1 MTSTPLR
8 TPLSRESFFARL
20 SPRLLVGLEAAL
32 TALFGL
38 IALGHRSF
46 WLDESVSVTLA
57 KLDFGDLLHLL
68 RTREGNMSL
77 YHLLLSGWMQLGD
90 SEFVARGLSV
100 LAVTTT
106 VPVVYL
112 LARRLVGERTALAA
126 GLLMAVNP
134 MAVHYAQEARGYA
147 LCLLLVTV
155 SVYLF
160 VHALEGSGLGAWIA
174 YAAVAALAGYAHF
187 FALFVPPALA
197 ISLLFLP
204 RAAVSWRKA
213 LGSGAL
219 FALLLLPLVYL
230 VGSSQASGVEWASGN
245 LPGRIATRIHG
256 RPVLVAVV
264 LLVGLACLGL
274 GWLWLS
280 RALGSRL
287 RSWATWRVAVLVSW
301 LLVPFALVCVL
312 AVVYRPLFVVRYF
325 IVCLPAVV
333 VLLSLG
339 LTRIRRPFLAMV
351 AISLVVLASLAG
363 VGRWYRSGQSEDWRG
378 AERYV
383 VGSTK
388 AGDGVLFY
396 APYAR
401 IPFALYLNRNDS
413 AGHAPQPVYPAD
425 SWNVNEMKFDAD
437 ILVNE
442 ELIRERAASFRRIWL
457 VTSHAELYGASDP
470 GYDAT
475 LAGLEAAGLR
485 KSGSRSF
492 AGIRIVRYKARGS

>member
-8 TPLSRESFFARL
+8 ISHSGASFFARL
-20 SPRLLVGLEAAL
+20 SPRVLVGLEMALAAL
-32 TALFGL
+32 LGL
-38 IALGHRSF
+38 IALGRRSF

-100 LAVTTT
+100 LAVIAT
-106 VPVVYL
+106 VPVIYL
-112 LARRLVGERTALAA
+112 LARRLAGERAALVA

-134 MAVHYAQEARGYA
+134 MAVHYAQEARGYE
-147 LCLLLVTV
+147 LCLLLVAV
-155 SVYLF
+155 SGYLF
-160 VHALEGSGLGAWIA
+160 VRALEGSGRGAWIA
-174 YAAVAALAGYAHF
+174 FAVVAALAGYAHF

-197 ISLLFLP
+197 VSLLFLP
-204 RAAVSWRKA
+204 RGAVPWRKA
-213 LGSGAL
+213 FGAGAL

-245 LPGRIATRIHG
+245 LPGRIATRIHD
-256 RPVLVAVV
+256 RPVFVVAVLLAGLVFV
-264 LLVGLACLGL
+264 LL

-287 RSWATWRVAVLVSW
+287 CSWATWRVAVLVSW
-301 LLVPFALVCVL
+301 LLVPFVLVCVL

-339 LTRIRRPFLAMV
+339 LTRIRRPLLAAV
-351 AISLVVLASLAG
+351 ALSLVVIVSLAG
-363 VGRWYRSGQSEDWRG
+363 VVRWYRSGQSEDWRG

-383 VGSTK
+383 VDSAK
-388 AGDGVLFY
+388 ASDGVLFY
-396 APYAR
+396 APYVR
-401 IPFALYLNRNDS
+401 IPFALYLNRGDG
-413 AGHAPQPVYPAD
+413 ARHAPQPVYPANR
-425 SWNVNEMKFDAD
+425 WNTNEIKFDGDIRVNEK
-437 ILVNE
+437 
-442 ELIRERAASFRRIWL
+442 LIRERAASFRTIWL
-457 VTSHAELYGASDP
+457 VVSHAELYGASDP
-470 GYDAT
+470 GYNAT

-485 KSGSRSF
+485 KSSSRSF
-492 AGIRIVRYKARGS
+492 AGIRVVRYEARGS